1 MRYLIF
7 IYLFTFSLTVN
18 SQNEIYNIGKN
29 RIQYKSF
36 DWEVMYTNNFEFY
49 YNANALNI
57 AEIASSFL
65 EDKFSELT
73 NNIGHQPFKKTKVFI
88 YNSEREKEQSNIGI
102 NEADEFLFSNLS
114 LNNRIIFKVAY
125 NNDLNVFK
133 NNLSY
138 EFNKVLIRDLMHGNL
153 SFAKRFG
160 KVSFI
165 NIPEWFSD
173 GAARYLAYGWD
184 MEMDNVIR
192 DYFLTKQKKSLNK
205 ISDEQSIY
213 IGQSIWNYISVTYG
227 KNTISNIINLTKI
240 IRNPEK
246 AISSSLGINYNNF
259 IQNWSNYYYSSIS
272 SRYSRDEL
280 RNPELNQVNN
290 FGKVIDLKKN
300 QSGEFILF
308 SAIKGNYKRLVLY
321 NIKQKK
327 FKVLDRIKSS
337 EKNNTYFIDWKNDE
351 NILYIKNLK
360 GENNLITRNIYS
372 NNKTYKS
379 LYRFE
384 KINGF
389 SFNTKQNLIALS
401 ATVNNQSDIY
411 LLSASSD
418 NLKKLT
424 DDKYHDIYP
433 SFLNNSTTVIFSSN
447 RNSID
452 LENIQSSENV
462 SEYYNLYLYNLD
474 TTSTKLYKLT
484 NTLANNIKAK
494 PLTDNKVLYLSDIRG
509 ISNIFTLSIDGN
521 SKQVTDFNTNIINYF
536 YDEIDKNLYFNNL
549 FEGNIIAR
557 NISDFDISESRFGTQ
572 TSRVDYIQS
581 QRSNIKKR
589 EKIKREI
596 IEDNIN
602 FETTENFAFEGENKL
617 KSSILKNIEINR
629 DNRRRIGNK
638 YKYSVIKNNFNSFLR
653 IDPQEG
659 LGTQVESDFIELFE
673 DHKFYA
679 SAFLP
684 FSSLKS
690 SDIFTEYSFLKKRF
704 DFRLSFDRK
713 ILFTEDSENFIY
725 HKYLYNQ
732 INFNISYPIS
742 EFSRFEIAP
751 FYSTYKFNDLDYRI
765 FNNTPPSFLFY
776 EKNNFYGYF
785 LNFMFDNTNKI
796 SYNLE
801 KGTRLKV
808 SFRNYQTE
816 NDANTFK
823 NFSVDLSHHQP
834 ISENIIFSSR
844 LYYGNS
850 FGENPY
856 KYMLGGVKNSLIR
869 KFEDKGVNDPLL
881 VSNGFNN
888 YNFIF
893 GEYIN
898 LRGYDFNKFDGYKV
912 LVLNSEFRIPLVKA
926 LTGLNVSSSFLNSLQ
941 VAGFFDLGSSWNI
954 NSPFSNKSDVNTWII
969 KEPGSVFQAE
979 IENSKNPWLAS
990 YGISLRSFITDYYV
1004 KIDIAK
1010 PVEDYQV
1017 KDTKFHISF
1026 GYSF

>member
-7 IYLFTFSLTVN
+7 IFLYTFSLTTY

-49 YNANALNI
+49 YNTNALNI

-65 EDKFSELT
+65 EEKFSELT

-133 NNLSY
+133 NNLIY

-165 NIPEWFSD
+165 NIPEWFSN

-205 ISDEQSIY
+205 ISDEQSKY

-272 SRYSRDEL
+272 NRYSRDEL
-280 RNPELNQVNN
+280 ENSELNQVNN
-290 FGKVIDLKKN
+290 YGKVIDLKKN
-300 QSGEFILF
+300 LSGDFILF
-308 SAIKGNYKRLVLY
+308 SAIKGNYKRLLLY
-321 NIKQKK
+321 SIKQKK

-337 EKNNTYFIDWKNDE
+337 ETNNSYFLDWKDDE
-351 NILYIKNLK
+351 NITYIKNLK

-372 NNKTYKS
+372 NSKAYKS

-384 KINGF
+384 KIYGF
-389 SFNTKQNLIALS
+389 SFNSKQNLIALS

-411 LLSASSD
+411 LLSANGD
-418 NLKKLT
+418 NFKKLT

-474 TTSTKLYKLT
+474 TTSTQLYKLT

-494 PLTDNKVLYLSDIRG
+494 PLADNKVLYLSDIRG
-509 ISNIFTLSIDGN
+509 ISNVFSLSIDGN
-521 SKQVTDFNTNIINYF
+521 SKQVTDFSTNIINYY

-549 FEGNIIAR
+549 YEGNIIAR

-589 EKIKREI
+589 EKTNREN
-596 IEDNIN
+596 IEENIN
-602 FETTENFAFEGENKL
+602 FETTENFSFEGENKL

-704 DFRLSFDRK
+704 DFRISFDRK
-713 ILFTEDSENFIY
+713 VLFTEDSEKFIY

-785 LNFMFDNTNKI
+785 LNFMFNNTNKI

-801 KGTRLKV
+801 KGTKLKV
-808 SFRNYQTE
+808 SFRNYQTK
-816 NDANTFK
+816 NDANSFK

-898 LRGYDFNKFDGYKV
+898 MRGYDFNKFDGYKV

>member
-7 IYLFTFSLTVN
+7 IFLYTFSLTTY

-49 YNANALNI
+49 YNTNALNI

-65 EDKFSELT
+65 EEKFSELT

-133 NNLSY
+133 NNLIY

-165 NIPEWFSD
+165 NIPEWFSN

-205 ISDEQSIY
+205 ISDEQSKY

-401 ATVNNQSDIY
+401 ATVSNQSDIY

-602 FETTENFAFEGENKL
+602 FETTENFVFEGENKL

-713 ILFTEDSENFIY
+713 ILFTEDSENFVY

>member
-184 MEMDNVIR
+184 IEMDNVIR

-433 SFLNNSTTVIFSSN
+433 SFLNNSTSVIFSSN

>member
-7 IYLFTFSLTVN
+7 IFLYTFSLTTY

-49 YNANALNI
+49 YNTNALNI

-65 EDKFSELT
+65 EEKFSELT

-133 NNLSY
+133 NNLIY

-165 NIPEWFSD
+165 NIPEWFSN

-205 ISDEQSIY
+205 ISDEQSKY

-272 SRYSRDEL
+272 NRYSRDEL
-280 RNPELNQVNN
+280 ENSELNQVNN
-290 FGKVIDLKKN
+290 YGKVIDLKKN
-300 QSGEFILF
+300 LSGDFILF
-308 SAIKGNYKRLVLY
+308 SAIKGNYKRLLLY
-321 NIKQKK
+321 SIKQKK
-327 FKVLDRIKSS
+327 FKLLDRIKSS
-337 EKNNTYFIDWKNDE
+337 EINNSYFLDWKDDE
-351 NILYIKNLK
+351 NITYIKNLK

-372 NNKTYKS
+372 NSKAYKS

-384 KINGF
+384 KIYGF
-389 SFNTKQNLIALS
+389 SFNSKQNLIALS

-411 LLSASSD
+411 LLSANGD
-418 NLKKLT
+418 NFKKLT

-474 TTSTKLYKLT
+474 TTSTQLYKLT

-494 PLTDNKVLYLSDIRG
+494 PLADNKVLYLSDIRG
-509 ISNIFTLSIDGN
+509 ISNVFSLSIDGN
-521 SKQVTDFNTNIINYF
+521 SKQVTDFSTNIINYY

-549 FEGNIIAR
+549 YEGNIIAR

-589 EKIKREI
+589 EKTNREN
-596 IEDNIN
+596 IEENIN
-602 FETTENFAFEGENKL
+602 FETTENFSFEGENKL

-704 DFRLSFDRK
+704 DFRISFDRK
-713 ILFTEDSENFIY
+713 VLFTEDSEKFIY

-785 LNFMFDNTNKI
+785 LNFMFNNTNKI

-801 KGTRLKV
+801 KGTKLKV
-808 SFRNYQTE
+808 SFRNYQTK
-816 NDANTFK
+816 NDANSFK

-898 LRGYDFNKFDGYKV
+898 MRGYDFNKFDGYKV

>member
-7 IYLFTFSLTVN
+7 IYFFTFSLSAY

-49 YNANALNI
+49 YNTNALNI

-88 YNSEREKEQSNIGI
+88 YNSERDKEQSNIGI

-125 NNDLNVFK
+125 NNNLNVFK

-184 MEMDNVIR
+184 TEMDNVIR

-205 ISDEQSIY
+205 ISDEQSKY

-272 SRYSRDEL
+272 NKYIRDDL
-280 RNPELNQVNN
+280 KNPELNKVNN

-337 EKNNTYFIDWKNDE
+337 EKNNSYFLDWKNDE

-360 GENNLITRNIYS
+360 GENNLITRNIYTNS
-372 NNKTYKS
+372 KTYKS

-411 LLSASSD
+411 LLSANSE

-424 DDKYHDIYP
+424 DDMYHDIYP
-433 SFLNNSTTVIFSSN
+433 SFLKNSTSVIFSSN

-452 LENIQSSENV
+452 LENIDSSENI

-494 PLTDNKVLYLSDIRG
+494 PLADNKVLFLSDIRG
-509 ISNIFTLSIDGN
+509 IYNIFSLSIDGN
-521 SKQVTDFNTNIINYF
+521 SKQVTDFNTNIINYY
-536 YDEIDKNLYFNNL
+536 YDEIDKDLYFNNL
-549 FEGNIIAR
+549 YEGNLIAR
-557 NISDFDISESRFGTQ
+557 NKSDFDISKSRFGTQ
-572 TSRVDYIQS
+572 TPRIDYIQK
-581 QRSNIKKR
+581 QQSNIKKR
-589 EKIKREI
+589 EKIKRENI
-596 IEDNIN
+596 KDNIN
-602 FETTENFAFEGENKL
+602 FETTENFSFEGENKL

-629 DNRRRIGNK
+629 DNRRRVGNK

-732 INFNISYPIS
+732 VNFNISYPIS

-785 LNFMFDNTNKI
+785 LNFIFNNTNKI

-801 KGTRLKV
+801 KGTKLKV
-808 SFRNYQTE
+808 SFKNYQTE
-816 NDANTFK
+816 NNAKTFK

-888 YNFIF
+888 HNFIF

-898 LRGYDFNKFDGYKV
+898 MRGYDFNKFDGYKV

-941 VAGFFDLGSSWNI
+941 VAGFFDIGSSWNT

>member
-7 IYLFTFSLTVN
+7 IYFFTFSLSAY

-49 YNANALNI
+49 YNTNALNI

-88 YNSEREKEQSNIGI
+88 YNSERDKEQSNIGI

-125 NNDLNVFK
+125 NNNLNVFK

-184 MEMDNVIR
+184 TEMDNVIR

-205 ISDEQSIY
+205 ISDEQSKY

-272 SRYSRDEL
+272 NKYIRDEL
-280 RNPELNQVNN
+280 ENPELNQVNN

-337 EKNNTYFIDWKNDE
+337 EKNNSYFLDWKNDE

-372 NNKTYKS
+372 NSKAYKS

-411 LLSASSD
+411 LLSANSE

-424 DDKYHDIYP
+424 DDMYHDIYP
-433 SFLNNSTTVIFSSN
+433 SFLKNSTSIIFSSN
-447 RNSID
+447 RKSID
-452 LENIQSSENV
+452 LENIDSSENI

-494 PLTDNKVLYLSDIRG
+494 PLTDNKVLFLSDIRG
-509 ISNIFTLSIDGN
+509 IYNIFSLSIDGN
-521 SKQVTDFNTNIINYF
+521 SKQVTDFNTNIINYY
-536 YDEIDKNLYFNNL
+536 YDEIDKDLYFNNL
-549 FEGNIIAR
+549 YEGNLIAR
-557 NISDFDISESRFGTQ
+557 NKSDFDISKSRFGTQ
-572 TSRVDYIQS
+572 TPRIDYIQK
-581 QRSNIKKR
+581 QQSNIKKR
-589 EKIKREI
+589 EKIKRENI
-596 IEDNIN
+596 KDNIN
-602 FETTENFAFEGENKL
+602 FETTENFSFEGENKL

-629 DNRRRIGNK
+629 DNRRRVGNK

-732 INFNISYPIS
+732 VNFNISYPIS

-785 LNFMFDNTNKI
+785 LNFIFNNTNKI

-801 KGTRLKV
+801 KGTKLKV
-808 SFRNYQTE
+808 SFKNYQTE
-816 NDANTFK
+816 NNANTFK

-898 LRGYDFNKFDGYKV
+898 MRGYDFNKFDGYKV

-941 VAGFFDLGSSWNI
+941 VAGFFDLGSSWNT

>member
-7 IYLFTFSLTVN
+7 IYFFTFSLTAH

-88 YNSEREKEQSNIGI
+88 YNSERDKEQSNIGI

-125 NNDLNVFK
+125 NNNLNVFK

-184 MEMDNVIR
+184 TEMDNVIR

-205 ISDEQSIY
+205 ISDEQSKY

-272 SRYSRDEL
+272 NKYIRDEL
-280 RNPELNQVNN
+280 ENPELNQVNN

-337 EKNNTYFIDWKNDE
+337 EKNNSYFLDWKNDE

-372 NNKTYKS
+372 NSKAYKS

-411 LLSASSD
+411 LLSANSE

-424 DDKYHDIYP
+424 DDMYHDIYP
-433 SFLNNSTTVIFSSN
+433 SFLKNSTSVIFSSN

-452 LENIQSSENV
+452 LENIDTPENI

-494 PLTDNKVLYLSDIRG
+494 PLTDNKVLFLSDIRG
-509 ISNIFTLSIDGN
+509 IYNIFSLSIDGN
-521 SKQVTDFNTNIINYF
+521 SKQVTDFNTNIINYY
-536 YDEIDKNLYFNNL
+536 YDEIDKDLYFNNL
-549 FEGNIIAR
+549 YEGNLIAR
-557 NISDFDISESRFGTQ
+557 NKSDFDISKSRFGTQ
-572 TSRVDYIQS
+572 TSRVDYIQK
-581 QRSNIKKR
+581 QQSNIKKR
-589 EKIKREI
+589 EKIKRENI
-596 IEDNIN
+596 KDNIN
-602 FETTENFAFEGENKL
+602 FETTENFSFEGENKL

-629 DNRRRIGNK
+629 DNRRRVGNK

-732 INFNISYPIS
+732 VNFNISYPIS

-785 LNFMFDNTNKI
+785 LNFIFNNTNKI

-801 KGTRLKV
+801 KGTKLKV
-808 SFRNYQTE
+808 SFKNYQTE
-816 NDANTFK
+816 NNANTFK

-888 YNFIF
+888 HNFIF

-898 LRGYDFNKFDGYKV
+898 MRGYDFNKFDGYKV

-941 VAGFFDLGSSWNI
+941 VAGFFDLGSSWNT

>member
-184 MEMDNVIR
+184 IEMDNVIR

-205 ISDEQSIY
+205 ISDEQSKY

-272 SRYSRDEL
+272 NRYSRDEL

-337 EKNNTYFIDWKNDE
+337 EKNNSYFIDWKNNE

-401 ATVNNQSDIY
+401 ATVSNQSDIY

-581 QRSNIKKR
+581 QRANIKKR

-596 IEDNIN
+596 IKDNIN

-850 FGENPY
+850 FGENPF

>member
-7 IYLFTFSLTVN
+7 IYFFTFNLSAY

-49 YNANALNI
+49 YNTNALNI

-88 YNSEREKEQSNIGI
+88 YNSERDKEQSNIGI

-125 NNDLNVFK
+125 NNNLNVFK

-184 MEMDNVIR
+184 TEMDNVIR

-205 ISDEQSIY
+205 ISDEQSKY

-259 IQNWSNYYYSSIS
+259 IQNWSNYYYSNIS
-272 SRYSRDEL
+272 NKYIRDEL
-280 RNPELNQVNN
+280 ENPELNQVNN

-337 EKNNTYFIDWKNDE
+337 EKNNSYFLDWKNDE

-372 NNKTYKS
+372 NSKAYKS

-411 LLSASSD
+411 LLSANSE

-424 DDKYHDIYP
+424 DDMYHDIYP
-433 SFLNNSTTVIFSSN
+433 SFLKNSTSVIFSSN
-447 RNSID
+447 RKSID
-452 LENIQSSENV
+452 LENIDSSENI

-494 PLTDNKVLYLSDIRG
+494 PLTDNKMLFLSDIRG
-509 ISNIFTLSIDGN
+509 IYNIFSLSIDGN
-521 SKQVTDFNTNIINYF
+521 SKQVTDFNTNIINYY
-536 YDEIDKNLYFNNL
+536 YDEIDKDLYFNNL
-549 FEGNIIAR
+549 YEGNLIAR
-557 NISDFDISESRFGTQ
+557 NKSDFDISKSRFGTQ
-572 TSRVDYIQS
+572 TPRIDYIQK
-581 QRSNIKKR
+581 QQSNIKKR
-589 EKIKREI
+589 EKIKRENI
-596 IEDNIN
+596 KDNIN
-602 FETTENFAFEGENKL
+602 FETTENFSFEGENKL

-629 DNRRRIGNK
+629 DNRRRVGNK

-732 INFNISYPIS
+732 VNFNISYPIS

-785 LNFMFDNTNKI
+785 LNFIFNNTNKI

-801 KGTRLKV
+801 KGTKLKV
-808 SFRNYQTE
+808 SFKNYQTE
-816 NDANTFK
+816 NNANTFK

-898 LRGYDFNKFDGYKV
+898 MRGYDFNKFDGYKV

-941 VAGFFDLGSSWNI
+941 VAGFFDLGSSWNT

>member
-184 MEMDNVIR
+184 IEMDNVIR

-401 ATVNNQSDIY
+401 ATVSNQSDIY

-596 IEDNIN
+596 KEDNIN

>member
-401 ATVNNQSDIY
+401 ATVSNQSDIY

-433 SFLNNSTTVIFSSN
+433 SFLNNSTSVIFSSN

>member
-401 ATVNNQSDIY
+401 ATVSNQSDIY

-509 ISNIFTLSIDGN
+509 ISNVFSLSIDGN

>member
-7 IYLFTFSLTVN
+7 IYFFTFSLSAY

-49 YNANALNI
+49 YNTNALNI

-88 YNSEREKEQSNIGI
+88 YNSERDKEQSNIGI

-125 NNDLNVFK
+125 NNNLNVFK

-184 MEMDNVIR
+184 TEMDNVIR

-205 ISDEQSIY
+205 ISDEQSKY

-272 SRYSRDEL
+272 NKYIRDEL
-280 RNPELNQVNN
+280 ENPELNQVNN

-337 EKNNTYFIDWKNDE
+337 EKNNSYFLDWKNDE

-372 NNKTYKS
+372 NSKAYKS

-411 LLSASSD
+411 LLSANSE

-424 DDKYHDIYP
+424 DDMYHDIYP
-433 SFLNNSTTVIFSSN
+433 SFLKNSTSVIFSSN
-447 RNSID
+447 RKSID
-452 LENIQSSENV
+452 LENIDSSENI

-494 PLTDNKVLYLSDIRG
+494 PLTDNKMLFLSDIRG
-509 ISNIFTLSIDGN
+509 IYNIFSLSIDGN
-521 SKQVTDFNTNIINYF
+521 SKQVTDFNTNIINYY
-536 YDEIDKNLYFNNL
+536 YDEIDKDLYFNNL
-549 FEGNIIAR
+549 YEGNLIAR
-557 NISDFDISESRFGTQ
+557 NKNDFDISKSRFGTQ
-572 TSRVDYIQS
+572 TSRIDYIQK
-581 QRSNIKKR
+581 QQSNIKKR
-589 EKIKREI
+589 EKIKRENI
-596 IEDNIN
+596 KDNIN
-602 FETTENFAFEGENKL
+602 FETTENFSFEGENKL

-629 DNRRRIGNK
+629 DNRRRVGNK

-732 INFNISYPIS
+732 VNFNISYPIS

-785 LNFMFDNTNKI
+785 LNFIFNNTNKI

-801 KGTRLKV
+801 KGTKLKV
-808 SFRNYQTE
+808 SFKNYQTE
-816 NDANTFK
+816 NNANTFK

-898 LRGYDFNKFDGYKV
+898 MRGYDFNKFDGYKV

-941 VAGFFDLGSSWNI
+941 VAGFFDLGSSWNT

>member
-7 IYLFTFSLTVN
+7 IFFYTFSLTTY

-49 YNANALNI
+49 YNTNALNI

-65 EDKFSELT
+65 EEKFSELT

-102 NEADEFLFSNLS
+102 NEANEFLFSNLS

-133 NNLSY
+133 NNLIY

-165 NIPEWFSD
+165 NIPEWFSN

-205 ISDEQSIY
+205 ISDEQSKY

-272 SRYSRDEL
+272 NRYSRDEL
-280 RNPELNQVNN
+280 ENSELNQVNN
-290 FGKVIDLKKN
+290 YGKVIDLKKN
-300 QSGEFILF
+300 LSGDFILF
-308 SAIKGNYKRLVLY
+308 SAIKGNYKRLLLY

-337 EKNNTYFIDWKNDE
+337 EINNSYFLDWKDDE
-351 NILYIKNLK
+351 NITYIKNLK

-372 NNKTYKS
+372 NSKAYKS

-389 SFNTKQNLIALS
+389 SFNSKQNLIALS

-411 LLSASSD
+411 LLSANGD
-418 NLKKLT
+418 NFKKLT

-494 PLTDNKVLYLSDIRG
+494 PLADNKVLYLSDIRG
-509 ISNIFTLSIDGN
+509 ISNVFSLSIDGN
-521 SKQVTDFNTNIINYF
+521 SKQVTDFNTNIINYY

-549 FEGNIIAR
+549 YEGNIIAR

-589 EKIKREI
+589 EKTNREN
-596 IEDNIN
+596 IEENIN
-602 FETTENFAFEGENKL
+602 FETTENFSFEGENKL

-704 DFRLSFDRK
+704 DFRISFDRK
-713 ILFTEDSENFIY
+713 VLFTEDSENFIY

-732 INFNISYPIS
+732 INLNISYPIS

-785 LNFMFDNTNKI
+785 LNFMFNNTNKI

-801 KGTRLKV
+801 KGTKLKV
-808 SFRNYQTE
+808 SFRNYQTK
-816 NDANTFK
+816 NDANSFK

-898 LRGYDFNKFDGYKV
+898 MRGYDFNKFDGYKV

>member
-7 IYLFTFSLTVN
+7 IFLYTFSLTTY

-49 YNANALNI
+49 YNTNALNI

-65 EDKFSELT
+65 EEKFSELT

-133 NNLSY
+133 NNLIY

-165 NIPEWFSD
+165 NIPEWFSN

-192 DYFLTKQKKSLNK
+192 DYFLTKPKKSLNK
-205 ISDEQSIY
+205 ISDEQSKY

-272 SRYSRDEL
+272 NRYSRDEL
-280 RNPELNQVNN
+280 ENSELNQVNN
-290 FGKVIDLKKN
+290 YGKVIDLKKN
-300 QSGEFILF
+300 LSGDFILF
-308 SAIKGNYKRLVLY
+308 SAIKGNYKRLLLY
-321 NIKQKK
+321 SIKQKK

-337 EKNNTYFIDWKNDE
+337 EINNSYFLDWKDDE
-351 NILYIKNLK
+351 NITYIKNLK

-372 NNKTYKS
+372 NSKAYKS

-384 KINGF
+384 KIYGF
-389 SFNTKQNLIALS
+389 SFNSKQNLIALS

-411 LLSASSD
+411 LLSANGD
-418 NLKKLT
+418 NFKKLT

-474 TTSTKLYKLT
+474 TTSTQLYKLT

-494 PLTDNKVLYLSDIRG
+494 PLADNKVLYLSDIRG
-509 ISNIFTLSIDGN
+509 ISNVFSLSIDGN
-521 SKQVTDFNTNIINYF
+521 SKQVTDFSTNIINYY

-549 FEGNIIAR
+549 YEGNIIAR

-589 EKIKREI
+589 EKTNREN
-596 IEDNIN
+596 IEENIN
-602 FETTENFAFEGENKL
+602 FETTENFSFEGENKL

-704 DFRLSFDRK
+704 DFRISFDRK
-713 ILFTEDSENFIY
+713 VLFTEDSEKFIY

-785 LNFMFDNTNKI
+785 LNFMFNNTNKI

-801 KGTRLKV
+801 KGTKLKV
-808 SFRNYQTE
+808 SFRNYQTK
-816 NDANTFK
+816 NDANSFK

-898 LRGYDFNKFDGYKV
+898 MRGYDFNKFDGYKV

>member
-7 IYLFTFSLTVN
+7 IFFYTFSLTTY

-49 YNANALNI
+49 YNTNALNI

-65 EDKFSELT
+65 EEKFSELT

-102 NEADEFLFSNLS
+102 NEANEFLFSNLS

-133 NNLSY
+133 NNLIY

-165 NIPEWFSD
+165 NIPEWFSN
-173 GAARYLAYGWD
+173 GAARYLAFGWD
-184 MEMDNVIR
+184 MEMDNIIR

-205 ISDEQSIY
+205 ISDEQSKY

-272 SRYSRDEL
+272 NRYSRDEL
-280 RNPELNQVNN
+280 ENSELNQVNN
-290 FGKVIDLKKN
+290 YGKVIDLKKN
-300 QSGEFILF
+300 LSGDFILF
-308 SAIKGNYKRLVLY
+308 SAIKGNYKRLLLY

-337 EKNNTYFIDWKNDE
+337 EINNSYFLDWKDDE
-351 NILYIKNLK
+351 NITYIKNLK

-372 NNKTYKS
+372 NSKAYKS

-389 SFNTKQNLIALS
+389 SFNSKQNLIALS

-411 LLSASSD
+411 LLSANGD
-418 NLKKLT
+418 NFKKLT

-494 PLTDNKVLYLSDIRG
+494 PLADNKVLYLSDIRG
-509 ISNIFTLSIDGN
+509 ISNVFSLSIDGN
-521 SKQVTDFNTNIINYF
+521 SKQVTDFNTNIINYY

-549 FEGNIIAR
+549 YEGNIIAR

-589 EKIKREI
+589 EKTNREN
-596 IEDNIN
+596 IEENIN
-602 FETTENFAFEGENKL
+602 FETTENFSFEGENKL

-704 DFRLSFDRK
+704 DFRISFDRK
-713 ILFTEDSENFIY
+713 VLFTEDSENFIY

-732 INFNISYPIS
+732 INLNISYPIS

-785 LNFMFDNTNKI
+785 LNFMFNNTNKI

-801 KGTRLKV
+801 KGTKLKV
-808 SFRNYQTE
+808 SFRNYQTK
-816 NDANTFK
+816 NDANSFK

-898 LRGYDFNKFDGYKV
+898 MRGYDFNKFDGYKV
-912 LVLNSEFRIPLVKA
+912 MVLNSEFRIPLVKA

>member
-7 IYLFTFSLTVN
+7 IYFFTFSLSAY

-49 YNANALNI
+49 YNTNALNI

-88 YNSEREKEQSNIGI
+88 YNSERDKEQSNIGI

-125 NNDLNVFK
+125 NNNLNVFK

-184 MEMDNVIR
+184 TEMDNVIR

-205 ISDEQSIY
+205 ISDEQSKY

-272 SRYSRDEL
+272 NKYIRDEL
-280 RNPELNQVNN
+280 ENPELNQVNN

-337 EKNNTYFIDWKNDE
+337 EKNNSYFLDWKNDE

-372 NNKTYKS
+372 NSKAYKS

-411 LLSASSD
+411 LLSANSE

-424 DDKYHDIYP
+424 DDMYHDIYP
-433 SFLNNSTTVIFSSN
+433 SFLKNSTSVIFSSN
-447 RNSID
+447 RKSID
-452 LENIQSSENV
+452 LENIDSSENI

-494 PLTDNKVLYLSDIRG
+494 PLTDNKMLFLSDIRG
-509 ISNIFTLSIDGN
+509 IYNIFSLSIDGN
-521 SKQVTDFNTNIINYF
+521 SKQVTDFNTNIINYY
-536 YDEIDKNLYFNNL
+536 YDEIDKDLYFNNL
-549 FEGNIIAR
+549 YEGNLIAR
-557 NISDFDISESRFGTQ
+557 NKSDFDISKSRFGTQ
-572 TSRVDYIQS
+572 TSRIDYIQK
-581 QRSNIKKR
+581 QQSNIKKR
-589 EKIKREI
+589 EKIKRENI
-596 IEDNIN
+596 KDNIN
-602 FETTENFAFEGENKL
+602 FETTENFSFEGENKL

-629 DNRRRIGNK
+629 DNRRRVGNK

-704 DFRLSFDRK
+704 DFRLSFERK

-732 INFNISYPIS
+732 VNFNISYPIS

-785 LNFMFDNTNKI
+785 LNFIFNNTNKI

-801 KGTRLKV
+801 KGTKLKV
-808 SFRNYQTE
+808 SFKNYQTE
-816 NDANTFK
+816 NNVNTFK

-898 LRGYDFNKFDGYKV
+898 MRGYDFNKFDGYKV

-941 VAGFFDLGSSWNI
+941 VAGFFDLGSSWNT

>member
-7 IYLFTFSLTVN
+7 IFLYTFSLTTY
-18 SQNEIYNIGKN
+18 SQNEIYDIGKN

-49 YNANALNI
+49 YNTNALNI

-65 EDKFSELT
+65 EEKFSELT

-102 NEADEFLFSNLS
+102 NEANEFLFSNLS

-133 NNLSY
+133 NNLIY

-165 NIPEWFSD
+165 NIPEWFSN
-173 GAARYLAYGWD
+173 GAARYLAFGWD
-184 MEMDNVIR
+184 MEMDNIIR

-205 ISDEQSIY
+205 ISDEQSKY

-272 SRYSRDEL
+272 NRYSRDEL
-280 RNPELNQVNN
+280 ENSKLNQVNN
-290 FGKVIDLKKN
+290 YGKVIDLKKN
-300 QSGEFILF
+300 LSGDFILF
-308 SAIKGNYKRLVLY
+308 SAIKGNYKRLLLY

-337 EKNNTYFIDWKNDE
+337 EINNSYFLDWKDDE
-351 NILYIKNLK
+351 NITYIKNLK

-372 NNKTYKS
+372 NSKAYKS

-389 SFNTKQNLIALS
+389 SFNSKQNLIALS

-411 LLSASSD
+411 LLSANGD
-418 NLKKLT
+418 NFKKLT

-494 PLTDNKVLYLSDIRG
+494 PLADNKVLYLSDIRG
-509 ISNIFTLSIDGN
+509 ISNVFSLSIDGN
-521 SKQVTDFNTNIINYF
+521 SKQVTDFNTNIINYY

-549 FEGNIIAR
+549 YEGNIIAR

-589 EKIKREI
+589 EKTNREN
-596 IEDNIN
+596 IEENIN
-602 FETTENFAFEGENKL
+602 FETTENFSFEGENKL

-638 YKYSVIKNNFNSFLR
+638 YKYSIIKNNFNSFLR

-704 DFRLSFDRK
+704 DFRISFDRK
-713 ILFTEDSENFIY
+713 VLFTEDSENFIY

-732 INFNISYPIS
+732 INLNISYPIS

-785 LNFMFDNTNKI
+785 LNFMFNNTNKI

-801 KGTRLKV
+801 KGTKLKV
-808 SFRNYQTE
+808 SFRNYQTK
-816 NDANTFK
+816 NDANSFK

-898 LRGYDFNKFDGYKV
+898 MRGYDFNKFDGYKV

>member
-7 IYLFTFSLTVN
+7 IFLYTFSLTTY

-49 YNANALNI
+49 YNTNALNI

-65 EDKFSELT
+65 EEKFSELT

-133 NNLSY
+133 NNLIY

-165 NIPEWFSD
+165 NIPEWFSN

-205 ISDEQSIY
+205 ISDEQSKY

-272 SRYSRDEL
+272 NRYSRDEL
-280 RNPELNQVNN
+280 ENSELNQVNN
-290 FGKVIDLKKN
+290 YGKVIDLKKN
-300 QSGEFILF
+300 LSGDFILF
-308 SAIKGNYKRLVLY
+308 SAIKGNYKRLLLY
-321 NIKQKK
+321 SIKQKK

-337 EKNNTYFIDWKNDE
+337 EVNNSYFLDWKDDE
-351 NILYIKNLK
+351 NITYIKNLK

-372 NNKTYKS
+372 NSKAYKS

-384 KINGF
+384 KIYGF
-389 SFNTKQNLIALS
+389 SFNSKQNLIALS

-411 LLSASSD
+411 LLSANGD
-418 NLKKLT
+418 NFKKLT

-474 TTSTKLYKLT
+474 TTSTQLYKLT

-494 PLTDNKVLYLSDIRG
+494 PLADNKVLYLSDIRG
-509 ISNIFTLSIDGN
+509 ISNVFSLSIDGN
-521 SKQVTDFNTNIINYF
+521 SKQVTDFSTNIINYY

-549 FEGNIIAR
+549 YEGNIIAR

-589 EKIKREI
+589 EKTNREN
-596 IEDNIN
+596 IEENIN
-602 FETTENFAFEGENKL
+602 FETTENFSFEGENKL

-704 DFRLSFDRK
+704 DFRISFDRK
-713 ILFTEDSENFIY
+713 VLFTEDSEKFIY

-785 LNFMFDNTNKI
+785 LNFMFNNTNKI

-801 KGTRLKV
+801 KGTKLKV
-808 SFRNYQTE
+808 SFRNYQTK
-816 NDANTFK
+816 NDANSFK

-898 LRGYDFNKFDGYKV
+898 MRGYDFNKFDGYKV

>member
-7 IYLFTFSLTVN
+7 IYFFTFSLSAY

-88 YNSEREKEQSNIGI
+88 YNSERDKEQSNIGI

-125 NNDLNVFK
+125 NNNLNVFK

-184 MEMDNVIR
+184 IEMDNVIR

-205 ISDEQSIY
+205 ISDEQSKY

-259 IQNWSNYYYSSIS
+259 IQNWSNYYYSNIS
-272 SRYSRDEL
+272 NKYIRDEL
-280 RNPELNQVNN
+280 ENPELNQVNN
-290 FGKVIDLKKN
+290 FGKIIDLKKN
-300 QSGEFILF
+300 QSDEFILF

-337 EKNNTYFIDWKNDE
+337 EKNNSYFLDWKNDE

-372 NNKTYKS
+372 NSKAYKS

-411 LLSASSD
+411 LLSANSE

-424 DDKYHDIYP
+424 DDMYHDIYP
-433 SFLNNSTTVIFSSN
+433 SFLKNSTSVIFSSN

-452 LENIQSSENV
+452 LENIDSSENI

-494 PLTDNKVLYLSDIRG
+494 PLTDNKVLFLSDIRG
-509 ISNIFTLSIDGN
+509 IYNIFSLSIDGN
-521 SKQVTDFNTNIINYF
+521 SKQVTDFNTNIINYY
-536 YDEIDKNLYFNNL
+536 YDEIDKDLYFNNL
-549 FEGNIIAR
+549 YEGNLIAR
-557 NISDFDISESRFGTQ
+557 NKSDFDISKSRFGTQ
-572 TSRVDYIQS
+572 TSRIDYLQK
-581 QRSNIKKR
+581 QQSNIKKR
-589 EKIKREI
+589 EKIKREKI
-596 IEDNIN
+596 KDNIN
-602 FETTENFAFEGENKL
+602 FETTENFSFEGENKL

-629 DNRRRIGNK
+629 DNRRRVGNK

-732 INFNISYPIS
+732 VNFNISYPIS

-785 LNFMFDNTNKI
+785 LNFIFNNTNKI

-801 KGTRLKV
+801 KGTKLKV
-808 SFRNYQTE
+808 SFKNYQTE
-816 NDANTFK
+816 NDAKTFK

-898 LRGYDFNKFDGYKV
+898 MRGYDFNKFDGYKV

-941 VAGFFDLGSSWNI
+941 VAGFFDLGSSWNT

>member
-7 IYLFTFSLTVN
+7 IFLYTFSLTTY

-49 YNANALNI
+49 YNTNALNI

-65 EDKFSELT
+65 EEKFSELT

-133 NNLSY
+133 NNLIY

-160 KVSFI
+160 KISFI
-165 NIPEWFSD
+165 NIPEWFSN

-205 ISDEQSIY
+205 ISDEQSKY

-272 SRYSRDEL
+272 NRYSRDEL
-280 RNPELNQVNN
+280 ENSKLNQVNN
-290 FGKVIDLKKN
+290 YGKIIDLKKN
-300 QSGEFILF
+300 LSGDFILF
-308 SAIKGNYKRLVLY
+308 SAIKGNYKRLLLY

-337 EKNNTYFIDWKNDE
+337 EINNSYFLDWKDDE
-351 NILYIKNLK
+351 NITYIKNLK

-372 NNKTYKS
+372 NSKAYKS

-389 SFNTKQNLIALS
+389 SFNSKQNLIALS

-411 LLSASSD
+411 LLSANGD
-418 NLKKLT
+418 NFKKLT

-494 PLTDNKVLYLSDIRG
+494 PLADNKVLYLSDIRG
-509 ISNIFTLSIDGN
+509 ISNVFSLSIDGN
-521 SKQVTDFNTNIINYF
+521 SKQVTDFNTNIINYY

-549 FEGNIIAR
+549 YEGNIIAR

-589 EKIKREI
+589 EKTNREN
-596 IEDNIN
+596 IEENIN
-602 FETTENFAFEGENKL
+602 FETTENFSFEGENKL

-629 DNRRRIGNK
+629 DNSRRIGNK
-638 YKYSVIKNNFNSFLR
+638 YKYSIIKNNFNSFLR

-704 DFRLSFDRK
+704 DFRISFDRK
-713 ILFTEDSENFIY
+713 VLFTEDSENFIY

-732 INFNISYPIS
+732 INLNISYPIS

-785 LNFMFDNTNKI
+785 LNFMFNNTNKI

-801 KGTRLKV
+801 KGTKLKV
-808 SFRNYQTE
+808 SFRNYQTK
-816 NDANTFK
+816 NDANSFK

-898 LRGYDFNKFDGYKV
+898 MRGYDFNKFDGYKV

>member
-7 IYLFTFSLTVN
+7 IFLYTFSLTTY

-49 YNANALNI
+49 YNTNALNI

-65 EDKFSELT
+65 EEKFSELT

-133 NNLSY
+133 NNLIY

-160 KVSFI
+160 RVSFI
-165 NIPEWFSD
+165 NIPEWFSN

-205 ISDEQSIY
+205 ISDEQSKY

-272 SRYSRDEL
+272 NRYSRDEL
-280 RNPELNQVNN
+280 ENSELNQVNN
-290 FGKVIDLKKN
+290 YGKVIDLKKN
-300 QSGEFILF
+300 LSGDFILF
-308 SAIKGNYKRLVLY
+308 SAIKGNYKRLLLY
-321 NIKQKK
+321 SIKQKK

-337 EKNNTYFIDWKNDE
+337 EINNSYFLDWKDDE
-351 NILYIKNLK
+351 NITYIKNLK

-372 NNKTYKS
+372 NSKAYKS

-384 KINGF
+384 KIYGF
-389 SFNTKQNLIALS
+389 SFNSKQNLIALS

-411 LLSASSD
+411 LLSANGD
-418 NLKKLT
+418 NFKKLT

-474 TTSTKLYKLT
+474 TTSTQLYKLT

-494 PLTDNKVLYLSDIRG
+494 PLADNKVLYLSDIRG
-509 ISNIFTLSIDGN
+509 ISNVFSLSIDGN
-521 SKQVTDFNTNIINYF
+521 SKQVTDFSTNIINYY

-549 FEGNIIAR
+549 YEGNIIAR

-589 EKIKREI
+589 EKTNREN
-596 IEDNIN
+596 IEENIN
-602 FETTENFAFEGENKL
+602 FETTENFSFEGENKL

-704 DFRLSFDRK
+704 DFRISFDRK
-713 ILFTEDSENFIY
+713 VLFTEDSEKFIY

-785 LNFMFDNTNKI
+785 LNFMFNNTNKI

-801 KGTRLKV
+801 KGTKLKV
-808 SFRNYQTE
+808 SFRNYQTK
-816 NDANTFK
+816 NDANSFK

-898 LRGYDFNKFDGYKV
+898 MRGYDFNKFDGYKV

>member
-7 IYLFTFSLTVN
+7 IFLYTFSLTTY

-49 YNANALNI
+49 YNTNALNI

-65 EDKFSELT
+65 EEKFSELT

-133 NNLSY
+133 NNLIY

-165 NIPEWFSD
+165 NIPEWFSN

-205 ISDEQSIY
+205 ISDEQSKY

-272 SRYSRDEL
+272 NRYSRDEL
-280 RNPELNQVNN
+280 ENSELNQVNN
-290 FGKVIDLKKN
+290 YGKVIDLKKN
-300 QSGEFILF
+300 LSGDFILF
-308 SAIKGNYKRLVLY
+308 SAIKGNYKRLLLY
-321 NIKQKK
+321 SIKQKK

-337 EKNNTYFIDWKNDE
+337 EINNSYFLDWKDDE
-351 NILYIKNLK
+351 NITYIKNLK

-372 NNKTYKS
+372 NSKAYKS

-384 KINGF
+384 KIYGF
-389 SFNTKQNLIALS
+389 SFNSKQNLIALS

-411 LLSASSD
+411 LLSANGD
-418 NLKKLT
+418 NFKKLT

-474 TTSTKLYKLT
+474 TTSTQLYKLT
-484 NTLANNIKAK
+484 NTFANNIKAK
-494 PLTDNKVLYLSDIRG
+494 PLADNKVLYLSDIRG
-509 ISNIFTLSIDGN
+509 ISNVFSLSIDGN
-521 SKQVTDFNTNIINYF
+521 SKQVTDFSTNIINYY

-549 FEGNIIAR
+549 YEGNIIAR
-557 NISDFDISESRFGTQ
+557 NISDFDISQSRFGTQ

-589 EKIKREI
+589 EKTNREN
-596 IEDNIN
+596 IEENIN
-602 FETTENFAFEGENKL
+602 FETTENFSFEGENKL

-704 DFRLSFDRK
+704 DFRISFDRK
-713 ILFTEDSENFIY
+713 VLFTEDSEKFIY

-785 LNFMFDNTNKI
+785 LNFMFNNTNKI

-801 KGTRLKV
+801 KGTKLKV
-808 SFRNYQTE
+808 SFRNYQTK
-816 NDANTFK
+816 NDANSFK
-823 NFSVDLSHHQP
+823 NFSVGLSHHQP

-898 LRGYDFNKFDGYKV
+898 MRGYDFNKFDGYKV

-1017 KDTKFHISF
+1017 KETKFHISF

>member
-7 IYLFTFSLTVN
+7 IYFFTFSLSAY

-49 YNANALNI
+49 YNTNALNI

-88 YNSEREKEQSNIGI
+88 YNSERDKEQSNIGI

-125 NNDLNVFK
+125 NNNLNVFK

-184 MEMDNVIR
+184 TEMDNVIR

-205 ISDEQSIY
+205 ISDEQSKY

-259 IQNWSNYYYSSIS
+259 IQNWSNYYYSNIS
-272 SRYSRDEL
+272 NKYIRDEL
-280 RNPELNQVNN
+280 ENPELNQVNN

-337 EKNNTYFIDWKNDE
+337 EKNNSYFLDWKNDE

-372 NNKTYKS
+372 NSKAYKS

-411 LLSASSD
+411 LLSANSE

-424 DDKYHDIYP
+424 DDMYHDIYP
-433 SFLNNSTTVIFSSN
+433 SFLKNSTSVIFSSN
-447 RNSID
+447 RKSID
-452 LENIQSSENV
+452 LENIDSSENI

-494 PLTDNKVLYLSDIRG
+494 PLTDNKMLFLSDIRG
-509 ISNIFTLSIDGN
+509 IYNIFSLSIDGN
-521 SKQVTDFNTNIINYF
+521 SKQVTDFNTNIINYY
-536 YDEIDKNLYFNNL
+536 YDEIDKDLYFNNL
-549 FEGNIIAR
+549 YEGNLIAR
-557 NISDFDISESRFGTQ
+557 NKSDFDISKSRFGTQ
-572 TSRVDYIQS
+572 TPRIDYIQK
-581 QRSNIKKR
+581 QQSNIKKR
-589 EKIKREI
+589 EKIKRENI
-596 IEDNIN
+596 KDNIN
-602 FETTENFAFEGENKL
+602 FETTENFSFEGENKL

-629 DNRRRIGNK
+629 DNRRRVGNK

-732 INFNISYPIS
+732 VNFNISYPIS

-785 LNFMFDNTNKI
+785 LNFIFNNTNKI

-801 KGTRLKV
+801 KGTKLKV
-808 SFRNYQTE
+808 SFKNYQTE
-816 NDANTFK
+816 NNANTFK

-898 LRGYDFNKFDGYKV
+898 MRGYDFNKFDGYKV

-941 VAGFFDLGSSWNI
+941 VAGFFDLGSSWNT

>member
-7 IYLFTFSLTVN
+7 IFLYTFSLTTY

-49 YNANALNI
+49 YNTNALNI

-65 EDKFSELT
+65 EEKFSELT

-133 NNLSY
+133 NNLIY

-165 NIPEWFSD
+165 NIPEWFSN

-205 ISDEQSIY
+205 ISDEQSKY

-272 SRYSRDEL
+272 NRYSRDEL
-280 RNPELNQVNN
+280 ENSELNQVNN
-290 FGKVIDLKKN
+290 YGKVIDLKKN
-300 QSGEFILF
+300 LSGDFILF
-308 SAIKGNYKRLVLY
+308 SAIKGNYKRLLLY
-321 NIKQKK
+321 SIKQKK

-337 EKNNTYFIDWKNDE
+337 EINNSYFLDWKDDE
-351 NILYIKNLK
+351 NITYIKNLK

-372 NNKTYKS
+372 NSKAYKS

-384 KINGF
+384 KIYGF
-389 SFNTKQNLIALS
+389 SFNSKQNLIALS

-411 LLSASSD
+411 LLSANGD
-418 NLKKLT
+418 NFKKLT

-474 TTSTKLYKLT
+474 TTSTQLYKLT

-494 PLTDNKVLYLSDIRG
+494 PLADNKVLYLSDIRG
-509 ISNIFTLSIDGN
+509 ISNVFSLSIDGN
-521 SKQVTDFNTNIINYF
+521 SKQVTDFSTNIINYY

-549 FEGNIIAR
+549 YEGNIIAR

-589 EKIKREI
+589 EKTNREN
-596 IEDNIN
+596 IEENIN
-602 FETTENFAFEGENKL
+602 FETTENFSFEGENKL

-704 DFRLSFDRK
+704 DFRISFDRK
-713 ILFTEDSENFIY
+713 VLFTEDSEKFIY

-785 LNFMFDNTNKI
+785 LNFMFNNTNKI

-801 KGTRLKV
+801 KGTKLKV
-808 SFRNYQTE
+808 SFRNYQTK
-816 NDANTFK
+816 NDTNSFK

-898 LRGYDFNKFDGYKV
+898 MRGYDFNKFDGYKV

>member
-184 MEMDNVIR
+184 IEMDNVIR

-205 ISDEQSIY
+205 ISDEQSKY

-272 SRYSRDEL
+272 NRYSRDEL

-337 EKNNTYFIDWKNDE
+337 EKNNSYFIDWKNNE

-401 ATVNNQSDIY
+401 ATVSNQSDIY

>member
-184 MEMDNVIR
+184 IEMDNVIR

-433 SFLNNSTTVIFSSN
+433 SFLNNSTSVIFSSN

-602 FETTENFAFEGENKL
+602 FETTENFVFEGENKL

-888 YNFIF
+888 HNFIF

>member
-1 MRYLIF
+1 
-7 IYLFTFSLTVN
+7 
-18 SQNEIYNIGKN
+18 
-29 RIQYKSF
+29 
-36 DWEVMYTNNFEFY
+36 MYTNNFEFY

-184 MEMDNVIR
+184 IEMDNVIR

-401 ATVNNQSDIY
+401 ATVSNQSDIY

-509 ISNIFTLSIDGN
+509 ISNVFTLSIDGN

>member
-7 IYLFTFSLTVN
+7 IFFYTFSLTTY

-49 YNANALNI
+49 YNTNALNI

-65 EDKFSELT
+65 EEKFSELT

-133 NNLSY
+133 NNLIY

-165 NIPEWFSD
+165 NIPEWFSN
-173 GAARYLAYGWD
+173 GAARYLAFGWD

-205 ISDEQSIY
+205 ISDEQSKY

-272 SRYSRDEL
+272 NRYSRDEL
-280 RNPELNQVNN
+280 ENSELNQVNN
-290 FGKVIDLKKN
+290 YGKVIDLKKN
-300 QSGEFILF
+300 LSGDFILF
-308 SAIKGNYKRLVLY
+308 SAIKGNYKRLLLY

-337 EKNNTYFIDWKNDE
+337 EINNSYFLDWKDDE
-351 NILYIKNLK
+351 NITYIKNLK

-372 NNKTYKS
+372 NSKAYKS

-389 SFNTKQNLIALS
+389 SFNSKQNLIALS

-411 LLSASSD
+411 LLSANGD
-418 NLKKLT
+418 NFKKLT

-494 PLTDNKVLYLSDIRG
+494 PLADNKVLYLSDIRG
-509 ISNIFTLSIDGN
+509 ISNVFSLSIDGN
-521 SKQVTDFNTNIINYF
+521 SKQVTDFNTNIINYY

-549 FEGNIIAR
+549 YEGNIIAR

-589 EKIKREI
+589 EKTNREN
-596 IEDNIN
+596 IEENIN
-602 FETTENFAFEGENKL
+602 FETTENFSFEGENKL

-704 DFRLSFDRK
+704 DFRISFDRK
-713 ILFTEDSENFIY
+713 VLFTEDSENFIY

-785 LNFMFDNTNKI
+785 LNFMFNNTNKI

-801 KGTRLKV
+801 KGTKLKV
-808 SFRNYQTE
+808 SFRNYQTK
-816 NDANTFK
+816 NDANSFK

-898 LRGYDFNKFDGYKV
+898 MRGYDFNKFDGYKV
-912 LVLNSEFRIPLVKA
+912 MVLNSEFRIPLVKA

>member
-184 MEMDNVIR
+184 IEMDNVIR

-327 FKVLDRIKSS
+327 FKVLDKIKSS

-509 ISNIFTLSIDGN
+509 ISNVFSLSIDGN

-713 ILFTEDSENFIY
+713 ILFTEDSENFVY

-888 YNFIF
+888 HNFIF

>member
-509 ISNIFTLSIDGN
+509 ISNVFSLSIDGN

-704 DFRLSFDRK
+704 DFRISFDRK
-713 ILFTEDSENFIY
+713 ILFTEDSEKFIY

>member
-401 ATVNNQSDIY
+401 ATVSNQSDIY

-509 ISNIFTLSIDGN
+509 ISNVFTLSIDGN

>member
-7 IYLFTFSLTVN
+7 IYFFTFSLSAY

-49 YNANALNI
+49 YNTNALNI

-88 YNSEREKEQSNIGI
+88 YNSERDKEQSNIGI

-125 NNDLNVFK
+125 NNNLNVFK

-184 MEMDNVIR
+184 TEMDNVIR

-205 ISDEQSIY
+205 ISDEQSKY

-272 SRYSRDEL
+272 NKYIRDEL
-280 RNPELNQVNN
+280 ENPELNQVNN

-337 EKNNTYFIDWKNDE
+337 EKNNSYFLDWKNDE

-372 NNKTYKS
+372 NSKTYKS

-401 ATVNNQSDIY
+401 GTVNNQSDIY
-411 LLSASSD
+411 LLSANSE

-424 DDKYHDIYP
+424 DDMYHDIYP
-433 SFLNNSTTVIFSSN
+433 SFLKNSTSVIFSSN
-447 RNSID
+447 RKSID
-452 LENIQSSENV
+452 LENIDSSENI

-494 PLTDNKVLYLSDIRG
+494 PLTDNKMLFLSDIRG
-509 ISNIFTLSIDGN
+509 IYNIFSLSIDGN
-521 SKQVTDFNTNIINYF
+521 SKQVTDFNTNIINYY
-536 YDEIDKNLYFNNL
+536 YDEIDKDLYFNNL
-549 FEGNIIAR
+549 YEGNLIAR
-557 NISDFDISESRFGTQ
+557 NKSDFDISKSRFGTQ
-572 TSRVDYIQS
+572 TSRIDYIQK
-581 QRSNIKKR
+581 QQSNIKKR
-589 EKIKREI
+589 EKIKRENI
-596 IEDNIN
+596 KDNIN
-602 FETTENFAFEGENKL
+602 FETTENFSFEGENKL

-629 DNRRRIGNK
+629 DNRRRVGNK

-732 INFNISYPIS
+732 VNFNISYPIS

-785 LNFMFDNTNKI
+785 LNFIFNNTNKI

-801 KGTRLKV
+801 KGTKLKV
-808 SFRNYQTE
+808 SFKNYQTE
-816 NDANTFK
+816 NNANTFK

-898 LRGYDFNKFDGYKV
+898 MRGYDFNKFDGYKV

-941 VAGFFDLGSSWNI
+941 VAGFFDLGSSWNT

>member
-184 MEMDNVIR
+184 IEMDNVIR

-401 ATVNNQSDIY
+401 ATVSNQSDIY

>member
-433 SFLNNSTTVIFSSN
+433 SFLNNSTSVIFSSN

-452 LENIQSSENV
+452 LENIQSSENI

>member
-351 NILYIKNLK
+351 NISYIKNLK

-401 ATVNNQSDIY
+401 ATVSNQSDIY

-433 SFLNNSTTVIFSSN
+433 SFLNNSTSVIFSSN

-638 YKYSVIKNNFNSFLR
+638 YNYSVIKNNFNSFLR

-713 ILFTEDSENFIY
+713 ILFTEDSENFVY

-888 YNFIF
+888 HNFIF

>member
-433 SFLNNSTTVIFSSN
+433 SFLNNSTSVIFSSN

>member
-184 MEMDNVIR
+184 IEMDNVIR

-205 ISDEQSIY
+205 ISDEQSKY

-272 SRYSRDEL
+272 NRYSRDEL

-401 ATVNNQSDIY
+401 ATVSNQSDIY

-452 LENIQSSENV
+452 LENIQSYENV

>member
-7 IYLFTFSLTVN
+7 IYFFTFSLAAY

-49 YNANALNI
+49 YNTNALNI

-88 YNSEREKEQSNIGI
+88 YNSERDKEQSNIGI

-125 NNDLNVFK
+125 NNNLNVFK

-184 MEMDNVIR
+184 TEMDNVIR

-205 ISDEQSIY
+205 ISDEQSKY

-272 SRYSRDEL
+272 NKYIRDDL
-280 RNPELNQVNN
+280 KNPELNKVNN

-337 EKNNTYFIDWKNDE
+337 EKNNSYFLDWKNDE

-360 GENNLITRNIYS
+360 GENNLITRNIYTNS
-372 NNKTYKS
+372 KTYKS

-411 LLSASSD
+411 LLSANSE

-424 DDKYHDIYP
+424 DDMYHDIYP
-433 SFLNNSTTVIFSSN
+433 SFLKNSTSVIFSSN

-452 LENIQSSENV
+452 LENIDSSENI

-494 PLTDNKVLYLSDIRG
+494 PLTDNKMLFLSDIRG
-509 ISNIFTLSIDGN
+509 IYNIFRLSIDGN
-521 SKQVTDFNTNIINYF
+521 SKQITDFNTNIINYY
-536 YDEIDKNLYFNNL
+536 YDEIDKDLYFNNL
-549 FEGNIIAR
+549 YEGNLIAR
-557 NISDFDISESRFGTQ
+557 NKSDFDISKSRFGTQ
-572 TSRVDYIQS
+572 TPRIDYIQK
-581 QRSNIKKR
+581 QQSNIKKR
-589 EKIKREI
+589 EKIKRENI
-596 IEDNIN
+596 KDNIN
-602 FETTENFAFEGENKL
+602 FETTENFSFEGENKL

-629 DNRRRIGNK
+629 DNRRRVGNK

-732 INFNISYPIS
+732 VNFNISYPIS

-785 LNFMFDNTNKI
+785 LNFIFNNTNKI

-801 KGTRLKV
+801 KGTKLKV
-808 SFRNYQTE
+808 SFKNYQTE
-816 NDANTFK
+816 NNAKTFK

-898 LRGYDFNKFDGYKV
+898 MRGYDFNKFDGYKV

-941 VAGFFDLGSSWNI
+941 VAGFFDIGSSWNT